1 MEAHESEEIA
11 DNVSEQARNVSERF
25 RRGAALA
32 IGVMAMLL
40 AIASLGGENAMKET
54 INSNILA
61 ADAYAFY
68 QARNIRQDIYASMA
82 EVLEGL
88 GKDPAPYRARA
99 ERERSEKATLLEEAR
114 KHDAERAVAQTRD
127 FNFDYARAIYQI
139 AIVLGSVSI
148 VAASPTLIWLAG
160 LLAVIAT
167 ALSINGYFLVI

>member
-1 MEAHESEEIA
+1 MEADESQEIA
-11 DNVSEQARNVSERF
+11 DNVSEQARVSERF
-25 RRGAALA
+25 RRRAALA

-61 ADAYAFY
+61 ANAYAFY

-82 EVLEGL
+82 ELLEAS
-88 GKDPAPYRARA
+88 GKDAAPYRGRA
-99 ERERSEKATLLEEAR
+99 EHEREEKAKLIEEAK
-114 KHDAERAVAQTRD
+114 KHDAERAVAQSRD
-127 FNFDYARAIYQI
+127 VNFDYARAIYQI

-148 VAASPTLIWLAG
+148 VAASRTLIWLAG

-167 ALSINGYFLVI
+167 ALSANGYLLVM

>member
-11 DNVSEQARNVSERF
+11 DNVSEQARHVSEGF

-61 ADAYAFY
+61 ANAYAFY

-82 EVLEGL
+82 DLQESL
-88 GKDPAPYRARA
+88 GKEPGPYRARA
-99 ERERSEKATLLEEAR
+99 DRERSEKAALLEEAKR
-114 KHDAERAVAQTRD
+114 HDGARAVAQARD
-127 FNFDYARAIYQI
+127 ANFDYARALYQI

-148 VAASPTLIWLAG
+148 VAASRPLIWLAG
-160 LLAVIAT
+160 LLALVAT
-167 ALSINGYFLVI
+167 ALAVNGFLLVM